1 MNSIYKRNKERAIYR
16 NDEPTMTDQAGAK
29 ETDINII
36 VGRFMV
42 SNQLP
47 TNGQEPIYADF
58 THLPEDLRGFI
69 ETAQSLAEHRQNLPE
84 ALRDMPIEELLALTP
99 EELTNKLTP
108 PAPEPASRTAST
120 TEHKET
126 KE

>member
-16 NDEPTMTDQAGAK
+16 NTEPTMTDQAGAN
-29 ETDINII
+29 ETDINVI

-47 TNGQEPIYADF
+47 ANGQEPIYGDF
-58 THLPEDLRGFI
+58 TNLPEDLRGFI
-69 ETAQSLAEHRQNLPE
+69 ETAQSLAEKRAELPE
-84 ALRDMPIEELLALTP
+84 VLRDMPIEELLALTP

-108 PAPEPASRTAST
+108 PAPTPDNKEPNN
-120 TEHKET
+120 EP
-126 KE
+126 

>member
-1 MNSIYKRNKERAIYR
+1 MNSIYQRNKARAIYR
-16 NDEPTMTDQAGAK
+16 NTEPTMTDQAGAK
-29 ETDINII
+29 ETDINVI

-47 TNGQEPIYADF
+47 TTGQEPIYGDF
-58 THLPEDLRGFI
+58 TNLPEDLRGFI
-69 ETAQSLAEHRQNLPE
+69 ETAQSLAEKRAELPE

-108 PAPEPASRTAST
+108 PAPTPDNDNKEPNN
-120 TEHKET
+120 EP
-126 KE
+126 